1 MKKLSIL
8 FIAMMATFTAFAQR
22 ETTVGA
28 AKSNADLSKYQTF
41 TWAESDPTAVG
52 PMGYEIYYY
61 EFTPERP
68 DPRTKMRYPAGQTPY
83 FYSYQV
89 IIPARD
95 AGTNETIKSAITS
108 ELEGRGYRENTGS
121 ADLIVVYQ

>member
-41 TWAESDPTAVG
+41 TWAESDPTAVR
-52 PMGYEIYYY
+52 PMGYQTYYY
-61 EFTPERP
+61 EFTPERR
-68 DPRTKMRYPAGQTPY
+68 DPRTMRRCRAGQPPP
-83 FYSYQV
+83 FDSCQV
-89 IIPARD
+89 TMPARD
-95 AGTNETIKSAITS
+95 GRTNE
-108 ELEGRGYRENTGS
+108 
-121 ADLIVVYQ
+121 